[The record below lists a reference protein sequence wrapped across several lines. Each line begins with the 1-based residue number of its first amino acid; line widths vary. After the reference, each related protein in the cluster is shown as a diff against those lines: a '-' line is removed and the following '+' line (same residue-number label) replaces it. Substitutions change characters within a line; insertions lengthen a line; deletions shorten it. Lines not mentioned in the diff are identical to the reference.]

1 MVATHPIDADLD
13 FDEPKKGVSRLF
25 FAWFSFISLCF
36 LLALYLAIFGN
47 PNDAGPTTSVLL
59 SPDEALDLRE
69 EVSKADM
76 AAASADEQDH
86 SEKTAA
92 QNTPS
97 DIAQDATTEKTTFDL
112 SRGLPPVP
120 DPALIA
126 RGKYGPMPVISSDGR
141 KASTVYARP
150 FDASDKRPKIGIMI
164 GGMGLSERGTLAA
177 IEKLPGE
184 VSLAFAPY
192 PHKLQLWVK
201 RARESG
207 HEVMLQ
213 IPMEPFDFPNND
225 PGDHALLTTKR
236 PLENIDELDWLLS
249 RFTGYAGVTNYMG
262 AKFTASETAMRPFL
276 EAISARG
283 LFYFDDGASNR
294 SQAETLSKTQ
304 GIDFAKGARN
314 IDSALN
320 KSGIDLRLLELEE
333 IAREKGFAIGVG
345 SSYPVTIRQVADWAE
360 TLEAKG
366 LVLAPISFL
375 ATHSKPVTH

>member
-1 MVATHPIDADLD
+1 MAATHPMDADLD

-36 LLALYLAIFGN
+36 LLALYLAVFGN
-47 PNDAGPTTSVLL
+47 PQDAGPTASVLL
-59 SPDEALDLRE
+59 SPDEALDLVE
-69 EVSKADM
+69 KSPEVDM
-76 AAASADEQDH
+76 ATVTAGEVEH
-86 SEKTAA
+86 SENSAA
-92 QNTPS
+92 PDNLSSNASGEAP
-97 DIAQDATTEKTTFDL
+97 DHTTFDP

-126 RGKYGPMPVISSDGR
+126 RGKYGPMPVISADGR

-150 FDASDKRPKIGIMI
+150 FDSSDKRPKIGIMI

-225 PGDHALLTTKR
+225 PGDHALLTSKR

-294 SQAETLSKTQ
+294 SQAETLSKTL

-314 IDSALN
+314 IDNVLN

-333 IAREKGFAIGVG
+333 IAREKGYAIGVG
-345 SSYPVTIRQVADWAE
+345 SSYPVTIRQVADWSA

-375 ATHSKPVTH
+375 ATQSKPVTH